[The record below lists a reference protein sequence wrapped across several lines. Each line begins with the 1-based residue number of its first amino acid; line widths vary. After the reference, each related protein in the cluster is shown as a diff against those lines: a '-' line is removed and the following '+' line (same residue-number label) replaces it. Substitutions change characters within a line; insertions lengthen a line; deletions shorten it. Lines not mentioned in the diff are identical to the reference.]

1 MERFCKDLKQHA
13 MKIICHEKKEMM
25 PLTDKEN
32 KSYEQEKVC
41 YICKKEFVD
50 ANDNDN
56 DDDDDDDN
64 KMYQKVRDQCPYT
77 KNTEKLLIMF
87 VI

>member
-77 KNTEKLLIMF
+77 KNAEKLLIMF

>member
-32 KSYEQEKVC
+32 KSYE
-41 YICKKEFVD
+41 
-50 ANDNDN
+50 
-56 DDDDDDDN
+56 
-64 KMYQKVRDQCPYT
+64 
-77 KNTEKLLIMF
+77 
-87 VI
+87 